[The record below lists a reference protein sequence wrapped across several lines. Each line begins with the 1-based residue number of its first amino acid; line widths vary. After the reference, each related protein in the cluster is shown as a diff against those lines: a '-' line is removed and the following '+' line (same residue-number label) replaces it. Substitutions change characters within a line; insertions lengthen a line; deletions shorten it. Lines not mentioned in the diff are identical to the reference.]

1 MCGKNTCN
9 YSWQLDVQMGWGGIT
24 VKFPLGKEGSG
35 TIYLR
40 MSKFSGISILFWF
53 LSYSSPV
60 SLFQVLLTFLHF
72 SLAPFTEVE
81 HDPWVQFMGSQ
92 RVGHGWMTSP
102 FRVSRTLSS
111 SSWNLLMFPL
121 LSSTLQM
128 HLGNNG
134 FPLIFTYGLWN
145 ISEKKLP
152 FSFKSRFLDLELKEP
167 HVGNVPYEFSLLHL
181 HFNFSISPLSFLS
194 FLKIRTPMLV
204 CMHAKSIQSC
214 PALPSCHQ
222 VPLSTGILQARI
234 LEWVAMPSSRGSSQ
248 PRDQTCVSY
257 VSCISRQVFFL
268 FVCLFFTTS
277 SLKKEKK
284 ILLICQ
290 SHISIDF
297 PSFNAIVFFFFNLYL
312 LSSLLPFIP

>member
-1 MCGKNTCN
+1 
-9 YSWQLDVQMGWGGIT
+9 
-24 VKFPLGKEGSG
+24 
-35 TIYLR
+35 

-53 LSYSSPV
+53 PSYSSPV
-60 SLFQVLLTFLHF
+60 SLFQVLLTFLH
-72 SLAPFTEVE
+72 SSVAPFTEVE
-81 HDPWVQFMGSQ
+81 RDPWVQSMGSQ
-92 RVGHGWMTSP
+92 RVGHDWTTFP
-102 FRVSRTLSS
+102 FRVSRTLRS

-121 LSSTLQM
+121 LSLLHSKCIWGTM
-128 HLGNNG
+128 HLSSHYLRY
-134 FPLIFTYGLWN
+134 PFTYGLWN
-145 ISEKKLP
+145 ISEKQLP
-152 FSFKSRFLDLELKEP
+152 FSFKSCFLDLELKEP
-167 HVGNVPYEFSLLHL
+167 HVGNVPYKFSLLRL
-181 HFNFSISPLSFLS
+181 HSNFSISPLSFLS

-257 VSCISRQVFFL
+257 VFCISRQVFFCL

-284 ILLICQ
+284 KSCWFVKAI
-290 SHISIDF
+290 HIPIDF
-297 PSFNAIVFFFFNLYL
+297 PSFNAIVFFF
-312 LSSLLPFIP
+312 